1 MTSDPHLAIWAA
13 IVAQPVVG
21 RVGHHRT
28 YEAGAA
34 HPTGHAP
41 AWCGAKG
48 CDVVKLHR
56 AFCALVVHDRRG
68 EEAECGTGAVRRRQR
83 RVARPTSN
91 VVRIDRKRTA

>member
-1 MTSDPHLAIWAA
+1 MSPDPHLATWAA

-41 AWCGAKG
+41 AWVTARG
-48 CDVVKLHR
+48 CNVAKLHR

-68 EEAECGTGAVRRRQR
+68 EDRECHTEAARVRRR
-83 RVARPTSN
+83 RVAKPKGTVIRL
-91 VVRIDRKRTA
+91 VRKAG